1 MALSVHVVYFT
12 REIGAFIDAMEATA
26 RRLCVIV
33 AVRHR
38 GQTPLDLGLWETLHG
53 EPHASGPEVYDLL
66 SILAARGRQVE
77 VRHVDSPV
85 GGGPQPVDDVV
96 ASERSR
102 YLVAGGSPGE
112 QLLRDGLVERFGR
125 GDGLIEL
132 PRRERI
138 ATV

>member
-1 MALSVHVVYFT
+1 
-12 REIGAFIDAMEATA
+12 
-26 RRLCVIV
+26 
-33 AVRHR
+33 
-38 GQTPLDLGLWETLHG
+38 
-53 EPHASGPEVYDLL
+53 
-66 SILAARGRQVE
+66 
-77 VRHVDSPV
+77 
-85 GGGPQPVDDVV
+85 VV